1 VLPKHGRLPPILTP
15 RLSTPGLLGVGR
27 GSLCPRAQL
36 GRCSGESLG
45 RFRWSLHQGEVSRFW
60 RGVSGSRPPPAVVQS
75 RSWRRALPRSQ
86 TPTNEGPIVGSFVLA
101 LAVHGT
107 MDSATGTVAQI
118 HDKATLGLS
127 APPRTLR
134 DEGPDLRLEML
145 LLKGEDGSEEP
156 GQPGMFGRP
165 VVRCGLL
172 FRTES
177 WPSLPLTKIGWQ
189 PENYSDSSGGIWV
202 LGLLGPIVLNIS
214 GDTRP
219 GCLVASRRHSTIY

>member
-60 RGVSGSRPPPAVVQS
+60 RGVSGSRPRQPWCNQGAGGGHCRGHRHLQT
-75 RSWRRALPRSQ
+75 RALLLGASSWPWLFMEPWTLQLGPSRRSM
-86 TPTNEGPIVGSFVLA
+86 TRRLLVSRP
-101 LAVHGT
+101 
-107 MDSATGTVAQI
+107 
-118 HDKATLGLS
+118 
-127 APPRTLR
+127 PPRTLR